1 MTRFRLVFAGLA
13 LLLAVVA
20 ARLVWTA
27 THRDRE
33 NGSSASA
40 ARVAAH
46 GVRVAAQ
53 VSMSN
58 PGASGAAPSALAAP
72 VAPAAPAYATAAERR
87 FASAGASRAE
97 IDAVK
102 QAWPDWESRFA
113 SASDDMAKAHLER
126 VKPFVPVAIPDE
138 VSRVGAS
145 LGDDLGRAGAG
156 GASVIDDL
164 GRAGGGM
171 IDDVAR
177 GGASVFDDLLRV
189 LGLGGAAAG
198 AAAAAASKRKK

>member
-33 NGSSASA
+33 NGSGASA

-53 VSMSN
+53 VPMSN
-58 PGASGAAPSALAAP
+58 SGASGAAPAAVAPPPAAP
-72 VAPAAPAYATAAERR
+72 APAYATVAERR
-87 FASAGASRAE
+87 FASAGASPME

-102 QAWPDWESRFA
+102 QAWPDWETRFA
-113 SASDDMAKAHLER
+113 GASDDMAKAHLER
-126 VKPFVPVAIPDE
+126 VKPFVPVTIPDE
-138 VSRVGAS
+138 ISRV
-145 LGDDLGRAGAG
+145 GAG

-177 GGASVFDDLLRV
+177 GGASVLDDLLRV
-189 LGLGGAAAG
+189 LGIGGAAAG